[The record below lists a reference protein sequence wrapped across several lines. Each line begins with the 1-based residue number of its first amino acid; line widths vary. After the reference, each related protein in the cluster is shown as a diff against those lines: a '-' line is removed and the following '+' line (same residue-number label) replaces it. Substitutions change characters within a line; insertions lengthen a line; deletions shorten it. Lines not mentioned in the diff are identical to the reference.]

1 MHCRSSA
8 CRGWLDGCRG
18 RSTRLLE
25 RTSVTDH
32 VGDQRLMRRANH
44 VDHDMMLEHDRCVYV
59 LGDVAERTCI
69 VCFVVVALLNVLS
82 LEDLTTVCMHC
93 PSAQNEHEAKK
104 HDGGQGAKHGCKD
117 RTKNTTFSCSVFCS
131 MRAIIL
137 DSDGLHLRDIPS
149 PHCPPGYVRLR
160 LHAAALNHRDQ
171 FIREG
176 KYAKI
181 ELPAVLGSD
190 GVGTVIEA
198 PTSAHLI
205 GTRMMINPALEW
217 GEDDR
222 AQGPNF
228 SVLGMPTQG
237 TFAEEIVV
245 PEQNVYPVPEHLTDE
260 QAAALPLAG
269 LTGYRALITQGFWE
283 PGQTVLITGIGGGV
297 ASLTLAFAHALGARV
312 IVTSTSD
319 AKLARAKDLGA
330 TAGVNV
336 RSDGWVKQVQA
347 LGPIDCIVDSVGGDT
362 INDLT
367 SIIRPGGRIVVYGA
381 TLGHVPTFN
390 MSKMFWKQI
399 HLIGSTMGTPA
410 DFEDMVQLVETAR
423 IVPMVDS
430 VFPLADAERAF
441 DRMIAAEQF
450 GKIVLRCN

>member
-1 MHCRSSA
+1 M
-8 CRGWLDGCRG
+8 RG
-18 RSTRLLE
+18 
-25 RTSVTDH
+25 
-32 VGDQRLMRRANH
+32 
-44 VDHDMMLEHDRCVYV
+44 
-59 LGDVAERTCI
+59 
-69 VCFVVVALLNVLS
+69 
-82 LEDLTTVCMHC
+82 
-93 PSAQNEHEAKK
+93 
-104 HDGGQGAKHGCKD
+104 KD
-117 RTKNTTFSCSVFCS
+117 RTKNATFSCSVFCL
-131 MRAIIL
+131 MRAIVL

-149 PHCPPGYVRLR
+149 PACPAGHVRLQ

-198 PTSAHLI
+198 PTRPELV
-205 GTRMMINPALEW
+205 GQRMLINPALHW
-217 GEDDR
+217 GDDER
-222 AQGPNF
+222 AQGPDF

-245 PEQNVYPVPEHLTDE
+245 PEHNVHPAPEHLTDE

-269 LTGYRALITQGFWE
+269 LTGYRALITQAFWE

-297 ASLTLAFAHALGARV
+297 ASLTLQFAVALGARV
-312 IVTSTSD
+312 IVSSTSD
-319 AKLARAKDLGA
+319 AKIARAIELGA
-330 TAGVNV
+330 AAGVNV
-336 RSDGWVKQVQA
+336 RTDGWAKQVQA
-347 LGPIDCIVDSVGGDT
+347 LGPIDCIVDSVGGET

-367 SIIRPGGRIVVYGA
+367 SIVRPGGRIVVYGA
-381 TLGHVPTFN
+381 TLGHVPMFN

-399 HLIGSTMGTPA
+399 HLIGSTMGTPS

-423 IVPMVDS
+423 LVPTVDS

-441 DRMIAAEQF
+441 ERMIAAEQF

>member
-1 MHCRSSA
+1 MHA
-8 CRGWLDGCRG
+8 
-18 RSTRLLE
+18 
-25 RTSVTDH
+25 
-32 VGDQRLMRRANH
+32 
-44 VDHDMMLEHDRCVYV
+44 
-59 LGDVAERTCI
+59 I
-69 VCFVVVALLNVLS
+69 V
-82 LEDLTTVCMHC
+82 
-93 PSAQNEHEAKK
+93 
-104 HDGGQGAKHGCKD
+104 
-117 RTKNTTFSCSVFCS
+117 
-131 MRAIIL
+131 L

-149 PHCPPGYVRLR
+149 PTCPDGHVRLR
-160 LHAAALNHRDQ
+160 IHAAALNHRDQ

-181 ELPAVLGSD
+181 QLPAVLGSD

-198 PTSAHLI
+198 PTRPDI
-205 GTRMMINPALEW
+205 VGTRMLIYPALQW
-217 GEDDR
+217 GDDPR
-222 AQGPNF
+222 AQGVDF
-228 SVLGMPTQG
+228 SVLGMPSQG

-245 PEQNVYPVPEHLTDE
+245 PEHNVYPCPEHLSDE

-269 LTGYRALITQGFWE
+269 LTGYRALITQAFWE

-297 ASLTLAFAHALGARV
+297 ASMTLLFAAALGART

-319 AKLARAKDLGA
+319 AKLAQAIELGA

-336 RSDGWVKQVQA
+336 RTEGWAKHFQA
-347 LGPIDCIVDSVGGDT
+347 LGPIDCIVDSVGGET

-399 HLIGSTMGTPA
+399 HLVGSTMGTPSE
-410 DFEDMVQLVETAR
+410 FEDMVQLVETSRLIPA
-423 IVPMVDS
+423 VDS